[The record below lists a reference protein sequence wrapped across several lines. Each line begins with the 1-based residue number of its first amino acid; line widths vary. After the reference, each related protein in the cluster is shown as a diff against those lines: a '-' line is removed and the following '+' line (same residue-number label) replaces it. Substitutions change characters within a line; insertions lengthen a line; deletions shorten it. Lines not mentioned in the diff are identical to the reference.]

1 MNAGLPGTGIGGI
14 FYLLSALLMPLF
26 EVVNTLRGRSSWSR
40 WGLLFK
46 QLVMAGGII
55 AGMWA
60 LGLLLGLL
68 LDARPEYEFMRVI
81 NGHIT
86 GQLDQIIGQLDMAS
100 KINVFHIAPVIMS
113 MVTLMVII
121 TTTNVLRIFYRPT
134 DSQ

>member
-26 EVVNTLRGRSSWSR
+26 EVVNTLRGKSNWAR
-40 WGLLFK
+40 WALLLK
-46 QLVMAGGII
+46 QLAMAAGII

-68 LDARPEYEFMRVI
+68 LETRPEYEIAKII
-81 NGHIT
+81 NSHIM
-86 GQLDQIIGQLDMAS
+86 GQLDRVTEQLGLAA
-100 KINVFHIAPVIMS
+100 KINVFHIAPLIMS
-113 MVTLMVII
+113 TVTLAII
-121 TTTNVLRIFYRPT
+121 VTTTNVLRIFYRPT